1 MVYALLLQDVE
12 SIGDLSEQLCK
23 KLDYQVELLWI
34 VNIENANIYEDDVMM
49 NKSTKASCSLM
60 LGNKMRAEC
69 SNEDMRKYNK
79 SNKSAV
85 KCRMECDHLK
95 VISDNIYLLNLDL
108 YMRN

>member
-12 SIGDLSEQLCK
+12 SIGDLREQLCK

-85 KCRMECDHLK
+85 KCRMECDHLTE
-95 VISDNIYLLNLDL
+95 NI
-108 YMRN
+108 